1 MSVND
6 QELTERILY
15 QAQQYQMPPEEF
27 VRRIQEAGQ
36 LGAIYSDVRRSKALD
51 AAASAAATVTDESG
65 APADRPTWSAASAMR
80 RTRLSRTSLG
90 PTTPR
95 PTPRVFEADPDAVET
110 AEEPV
115 DSPATDAPATDEPGA
130 TEVEAPAHD
139 SVEPAV
145 QPEGGRAAAP
155 TT

>member
-1 MSVND
+1 
-6 QELTERILY
+6 
-15 QAQQYQMPPEEF
+15 
-27 VRRIQEAGQ
+27 
-36 LGAIYSDVRRSKALD
+36 
-51 AAASAAATVTDESG
+51 
-65 APADRPTWSAASAMR
+65 MR

-90 PTTPR
+90 PTTPAD
-95 PTPRVFEADPDAVET
+95 TEGASEADPDAVET

-155 TT
+155 TA